1 MLFPGRLGIE
11 TYRDVIEI
19 SLHESRDSRQ
29 GSVGSL
35 VLLRVHE
42 PRPAE
47 DSGGTKIVRPEPSLP
62 CGRIG
67 SEASTTKWRERTMK

>member
-19 SLHESRDSRQ
+19 SLHESHDSRQ
-29 GSVGSL
+29 GPGDSL

-47 DSGGTKIVRPEPSLP
+47 DSGGTKIVRRELGLP
-62 CGRIG
+62 CGRIS
-67 SEASTTKWRERTMK
+67 SEASTTKGRERTMK